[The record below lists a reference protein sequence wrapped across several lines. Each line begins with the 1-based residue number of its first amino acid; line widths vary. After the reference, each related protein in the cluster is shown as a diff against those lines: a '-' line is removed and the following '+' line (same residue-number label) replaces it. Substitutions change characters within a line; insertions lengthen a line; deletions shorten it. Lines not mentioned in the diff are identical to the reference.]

1 MEDQEKYQERQDKPE
16 KEDKTDDD
24 PREYKG
30 PRPGKLFG
38 VGLAVAVIVVVAL
51 TAGLVLGHDL
61 IVKRQTSDLAQA
73 AAQGRNVLVAKV
85 FERPSSR
92 EVNLPATI
100 HGYTEAA
107 IYAKVAGYLKTID
120 VDKGDRV
127 QQGQVIAILETPDL
141 DKQVADAKAAYW
153 LQIVTDRREQVLV
166 RQGVIAQQ
174 EADTSNAAMLEAK
187 DTYEQ
192 LLAEQG
198 YKEITAPFDGIV
210 TARYVDPGALI
221 PQATTTASGTPIIS
235 VATLTPL
242 RVYADVSQNLAL
254 WVKNGDEA
262 TITSDELVGRQFKGT
277 VIRHPEALDTASRTM
292 LVEVDLPNKDHAL
305 FPGMYAHLDIT
316 VAANAQETGSMVR
329 DDALVFRDGKVFVPL
344 VRDGRLR
351 LVPVKLG
358 FDDGQMV
365 VVEGDIHGND
375 IVALNVGQAAT
386 DGEVVH
392 PLYAQN

>member
-1 MEDQEKYQERQDKPE
+1 
-16 KEDKTDDD
+16 
-24 PREYKG
+24 
-30 PRPGKLFG
+30 
-38 VGLAVAVIVVVAL
+38 
-51 TAGLVLGHDL
+51 
-61 IVKRQTSDLAQA
+61 
-73 AAQGRNVLVAKV
+73 
-85 FERPSSR
+85 
-92 EVNLPATI
+92 VNLPATI

>member
-1 MEDQEKYQERQDKPE
+1 MEDQEKYQERQDKPD
-16 KEDKTDDD
+16 KEDKTEDD

-92 EVNLPATI
+92 ELNLPATI

-365 VVEGDIHGND
+365 VVEGDIHGTD
-375 IVALNVGQAAT
+375 VVALNVGQAAT

>member
-1 MEDQEKYQERQDKPE
+1 MQDQEKDQELENKN
-16 KEDKTDDD
+16 DDD
-24 PREYKG
+24 PRQYKG
-30 PRPGKLFG
+30 PRPSKLFG
-38 VGLAVAVIVVVAL
+38 VGLLIAVIVVVAL

-61 IVKRQTSDLAQA
+61 IVKRQTSDLAQS
-73 AAQGRNVLVAKV
+73 AAQGRNVLVTKV
-85 FERPSSR
+85 FQRPSTR
-92 EVNLPATI
+92 ALDLPATI

-153 LQIVTDRREQVLV
+153 LQIVTDRREQLLV

-174 EADTSNAAMLEAK
+174 EADTSNATMLEAK

-221 PQATTTASGTPIIS
+221 PQATTTANGTPIIS

-242 RVYADVSQNLAL
+242 RVYADVSQNVAL

-262 TITSDELVGRQFKGT
+262 TITINEMVGRQFKGT

-305 FPGMYAHLDIT
+305 LPGMYAHLAIT
-316 VAANAQETGSMVR
+316 VATDAQETGTMVR

-344 VRDGRLR
+344 VRDGHLR

-365 VVEGDIHGND
+365 VVEGDIKGD
-375 IVALNVGQAAT
+375 DVVALNVGQAAT
-386 DGEVVH
+386 DREVVH
-392 PLYAQN
+392 PVYAQN

>member
-1 MEDQEKYQERQDKPE
+1 MEEQDKKLLEE
-16 KEDKTDDD
+16 KGERHEAD
-24 PREYKG
+24 PKAYQG
-30 PRPGKLFG
+30 PKPGKLFA
-38 VGLAVAVIVVVAL
+38 VGMTVAVIIVVAL

-61 IVKRQTSDLAQA
+61 IVKRQTSQLAERA
-73 AAQGRNVLVAKV
+73 EQGRNVLVAKV
-85 FERPSSR
+85 FEQPASR

-153 LQIVTDRREQVLV
+153 LQEVTDRREQILV

-174 EADTSNAAMLEAK
+174 EADTANASMLEAK
-187 DTYEQ
+187 AAYEQ

-221 PQATTTASGTPIIS
+221 PAATASASGTPIIS

-254 WVKNGDEA
+254 AVKNGDA
-262 TITSDELVGRQFKGT
+262 ANITSDELVGRQFKGT
-277 VIRHPEALDTASRTM
+277 VVRHPEALDTASRTM

-305 FPGMYAHLDIT
+305 LPGMYAHLDIT
-316 VAANAQETGSMVR
+316 VDASAQHSGSMVR
-329 DDALVFRDGKVFVPL
+329 DDALVFRDGKIFVPV
-344 VRDGRLR
+344 VRDGHLR
-351 LVPVKLG
+351 LIPVKLG
-358 FDDGQMV
+358 YDDGQMV
-365 VVEGDIHGND
+365 VVEGDVHGND
-375 IVALNVGQAAT
+375 VVALTVGQSAT

-392 PLYAQN
+392 PVYAQN

>member
-1 MEDQEKYQERQDKPE
+1 M
-16 KEDKTDDD
+16 
-24 PREYKG
+24 
-30 PRPGKLFG
+30 
-38 VGLAVAVIVVVAL
+38 
-51 TAGLVLGHDL
+51 
-61 IVKRQTSDLAQA
+61 
-73 AAQGRNVLVAKV
+73 
-85 FERPSSR
+85 
-92 EVNLPATI
+92 NLPATI

-120 VDKGDRV
+120 IDKGDRV

-316 VAANAQETGSMVR
+316 TVAANAQETGSMVR